1 LRPWRQTVTSA
12 RQSSRPERPSP
23 MTRETETIIVRYAQE
38 VATKSNQTR
47 KRFDKILKRNIDDA
61 MASVGAEYSL
71 KLVMGRIMLET
82 AQAAKAMEVL
92 PRVFGISSVS
102 LVRGYAKADLE
113 KIIETGKKLFADTVR
128 DRTFVV
134 RAKRTGKHPF
144 KSPDIER
151 RLGGALVEHGGGKVK
166 LRDPEVTV
174 RVEVMDTQAF
184 LYTDRVPGAGGL
196 PLGTQGR
203 VVTLMSG
210 GFDSPVAAWRVMRRG
225 APMDFVFC
233 NLGGVAYERSVLMV
247 TKALVD
253 NWSYGYSPRFHVVE
267 FNDVIDHMRDK
278 VYQPYWQ
285 VVLKRLM
292 YRAANKVAFQ
302 TYSDAILTGE
312 AIGQVSSQTLSNLAS
327 IESISEKPVL
337 RPAIGF
343 DKDEI
348 IREAFHIG
356 TGPISE
362 NIKEFC
368 NLTERKPVT
377 SSSIHEIDREEGK
390 MDLSVLAKALEERK
404 VLEVKQVTPRDLSAP
419 YLFKTDFPDGA
430 TVIDCRHKGEF
441 EDWHVKGAEHHNPF
455 KLLENYRML
464 DKDTTYI
471 VYCSFGTQ
479 SPYVAET
486 LQRQG
491 YDVYA
496 FEGDIAAVRKY
507 AEENGL
513 SEFDEF

>member
-1 LRPWRQTVTSA
+1 MSQK
-12 RQSSRPERPSP
+12 
-23 MTRETETIIVRYAQE
+23 TETIIVRYAQE

-47 KRFDKILKRNIDDA
+47 KRFDKILKKNIDDA
-61 MASVGAEYSL
+61 MASVGAEFTH

-82 AQAAKAMEVL
+82 PQADKAMEVL
-92 PRVFGISSVS
+92 PRVFGISSISRVQ
-102 LVRGYAKADLE
+102 GYASADLE
-113 KIIETGKKLFADTVR
+113 EIIETGKSLFGDMVR
-128 DRTFVV
+128 ERTFAV

-151 RLGGALVEHGGGKVK
+151 RLGGALVQHGGGKVK
-166 LRDPEVTV
+166 LKDPQVTV
-174 RVEVMDTQAF
+174 RVEVMDTKAF
-184 LYTDRVPGAGGL
+184 LYTDRVQGAGGL

-210 GFDSPVAAWRVMRRG
+210 GFDSPVAAWRIMRRG

-302 TYSDAILTGE
+302 TYADAIVTGE

-327 IESISEKPVL
+327 IESVSEKPVL

-343 DKDEI
+343 DKEEI

-356 TGPISE
+356 TGQISE

-377 SSSIHEIDREEGK
+377 SSSIYEIDREEAK
-390 MDLSVLAKALEERK
+390 IDLSVLVDALEDRK
-404 VLEVKQVTPRDLSAP
+404 VLEVKEVSPRDMSAP
-419 YLFKTDFPDGA
+419 YLFKSEFPEGA
-430 TVIDCRHKGEF
+430 VVIDCRHKGEF
-441 EDWHVKGAEHHNPF
+441 EEWRVKGAQHQNAF
-455 KLLENYRML
+455 KLLENYRVL
-464 DKDTTYI
+464 DKDKTYI
-471 VYCSFGTQ
+471 VYCAFGTQ

-486 LQRQG
+486 LQRHG

-513 SEFDEF
+513 SDDTDV